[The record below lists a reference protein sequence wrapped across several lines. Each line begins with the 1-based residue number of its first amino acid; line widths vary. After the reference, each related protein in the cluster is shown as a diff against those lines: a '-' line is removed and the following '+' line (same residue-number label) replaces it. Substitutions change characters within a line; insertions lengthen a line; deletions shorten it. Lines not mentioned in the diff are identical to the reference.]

1 MTRIQVIVNPQAGR
15 GHAATLTPRIH
26 ESFKRLGADYS
37 IVHTSG
43 PGDGRALARDAI
55 TDGVETIVAV
65 GGDGTSH
72 EILNGMM
79 DVADG
84 EPIGNLAWI
93 RGGSGN
99 DFAAA
104 SGAPV
109 DVDAA
114 CRLVVQGATRVVDVG
129 KVVIDGELTR
139 YFDNVVGIGFDG
151 LVSKETRNAKK
162 ARGLALY
169 LPAVLRTI
177 FVTMYPM
184 RVAVTLDD
192 EELDVEPMMIAV
204 VNGPREGGGFII
216 SPEAKLDDGL
226 LDVLVVDNASRMQM
240 LGLVPRFLKGTHLSH
255 EKVSLRTA
263 RRVHI
268 SSDEPLHF
276 HVDGEVLCDVAHDIA
291 IEVVPSAL
299 RILVPSAT

>member
-1 MTRIQVIVNPQAGR
+1 MTRIRVIVNPQAGR

-26 ESFKRLGADYS
+26 ESFERLGADYS
-37 IVHTSG
+37 LVHTSA
-43 PGDGRALARDAI
+43 PGDGRTIAREAI
-55 TDGVETIVAV
+55 GDGVDTIVAV

-79 DVADG
+79 DVANG
-84 EPIGNLAWI
+84 ETVGNLAWI

-104 SGAPV
+104 CSVPV

-114 CRLVVQGATRVVDVG
+114 CRLVVQGVTRVVDVAR
-129 KVVIDGELTR
+129 VVVDGQLTR
-139 YFDNVVGIGFDG
+139 FFGNVVGVGFDG

-177 FVTMYPM
+177 LVTMSPM

-216 SPEAKLDDGL
+216 SPDAKLDDGL
-226 LDVLVVDNASRMQM
+226 LDVMVVDKASRMQM

-255 EKVSLRTA
+255 ERVSLRTA

-268 SSDEPLHF
+268 TSNDPLHF
-276 HVDGEVLCDVAHDIA
+276 HVDGELLCDVAHDIA

-299 RILVPSAT
+299 RVVVPIAI